1 MMETILQDLHYGF
14 RMLLRQ
20 RVFTSVAVL
29 ALALGIG
36 ANTAIFSVINAVLL
50 HPLPYSE
57 SGRLVRIWEKRSD
70 VPKSKVSMA
79 DLRDWQNQNQVFEQ
93 IAAFQSGDYNLT
105 GVGDPEQIQG
115 ASISA
120 NLFSVLHVK
129 PEVGRAFTTEEEHPG
144 SDAVA
149 IISYGSWIRRFGS
162 DPVLVGKTINIDNRN
177 RTIVGIMHRDFG
189 FPDSQTELW
198 VPLAI
203 NPNSPMAGRGMHILQ
218 TIARLR
224 PGITV
229 DQAKSEMETIAFR
242 LEKEYPRDNTG
253 HGTAVFSLLDDITGS
268 YRSGLLIIFCAV
280 GLVLLIACANV
291 ANLML
296 ARATARRGEIALR
309 MALGAKRSRIIRQ
322 LLTESILLSAV
333 GGVLGLALAFF
344 CIKLLIIVSPNV
356 PRIAETKLDSWVLL
370 FTFLISIVTGI
381 LFGLAPAIRSSR
393 PDINK
398 ILNEGGRGGTI
409 GFSGKRLLSA
419 FVIIEV
425 ALSLILLIGSGLMI
439 KSFLQIQDVNRGFST
454 ENILTASITLPVS
467 KYRPSQRAVFMQ
479 QVLEGI
485 QKEPGVQS
493 VGAVT
498 HLPLAGNG
506 PVFDFEINGRPP
518 AAPGEEYK
526 AQMRSAS
533 PDYFKAMG
541 IQIVS
546 GRQFTSADSAGASN
560 VVIVNDVMAQ
570 KYWKDSSPL
579 GQQIS
584 FKDDGGEPVWRQI
597 VGIVRG
603 VRHTGLESEPEP
615 QMYAPYY
622 QFSMGFMTIVVRT
635 SGDPLNLVA
644 DLRHKV
650 FAVDKDL
657 PVSKIRTMSQIV
669 SESVAPR
676 RFNMLLLS
684 LFAGIALVLASV
696 GIYGVISYS
705 VSQRTNE
712 IGIRLALGAQT
723 TNLIRLIVG
732 QGIALVA
739 IGISIGLLGSLAAT
753 RFLSSLLFH
762 VSATDPLVFVATPLL
777 LAIVAILA

>member
-344 CIKLLIIVSPNV
+344 CINLLIIVSPNV
-356 PRIAETKLDSWVLL
+356 PRIAETKLDSWVRL

-419 FVIIEV
+419 
-425 ALSLILLIGSGLMI
+425 
-439 KSFLQIQDVNRGFST
+439 
-454 ENILTASITLPVS
+454 
-467 KYRPSQRAVFMQ
+467 
-479 QVLEGI
+479 
-485 QKEPGVQS
+485 
-493 VGAVT
+493 
-498 HLPLAGNG
+498 
-506 PVFDFEINGRPP
+506 
-518 AAPGEEYK
+518 
-526 AQMRSAS
+526 
-533 PDYFKAMG
+533 
-541 IQIVS
+541 
-546 GRQFTSADSAGASN
+546 
-560 VVIVNDVMAQ
+560 
-570 KYWKDSSPL
+570 
-579 GQQIS
+579 
-584 FKDDGGEPVWRQI
+584 
-597 VGIVRG
+597 
-603 VRHTGLESEPEP
+603 
-615 QMYAPYY
+615 
-622 QFSMGFMTIVVRT
+622 
-635 SGDPLNLVA
+635 
-644 DLRHKV
+644 
-650 FAVDKDL
+650 
-657 PVSKIRTMSQIV
+657 
-669 SESVAPR
+669 
-676 RFNMLLLS
+676 
-684 LFAGIALVLASV
+684 
-696 GIYGVISYS
+696 
-705 VSQRTNE
+705 
-712 IGIRLALGAQT
+712 
-723 TNLIRLIVG
+723 
-732 QGIALVA
+732 
-739 IGISIGLLGSLAAT
+739 
-753 RFLSSLLFH
+753 
-762 VSATDPLVFVATPLL
+762 
-777 LAIVAILA
+777 